1 MIIGVPTEIKPQESR
16 VGLVPSGV
24 KALADAGHRVVIQEG
39 AGLGAGLSDEE
50 YLRQGAVLA
59 TDVDAL
65 WAEAEMIIKVKEPV
79 ANDRGDEFSRMTPGQ
94 ILYTYLHLAPD
105 PEQCRKLL
113 DREIIGV
120 AYETIVGRD
129 GGLPLLVPMSEVAGR
144 MAVQAGATTLEVPH
158 GGRGVLL
165 GGVPGVEPG
174 VVVILGAGIVGRNAA
189 KMAAGLGA
197 EVWILDIDLDK
208 LRYCDDIWGSRVKTL
223 MSNRLN
229 IEKAL
234 RRADL
239 VVGAVLIPGARA
251 PHLVTRD
258 MLSLMKPGSV
268 IVDVA
273 VDQGGCVETTH
284 PTTHADPT
292 YLVDGIVHYGVAN
305 MPGAVARTSTFALT
319 NATLPFAVR
328 IATQGVAEAVRTTQ
342 GLREGIN
349 VYRGDVTCQAVAD
362 ALELNCSSLPF

>member
-24 KALADAGHRVVIQEG
+24 KALRDRGHRVLVQQG
-39 AGLGAGLSDEE
+39 AGLGAGLTDEE
-50 YLRQGAVLA
+50 FVRQGAEIA
-59 TDVDAL
+59 ADAPAV
-65 WAEAEMIIKVKEPV
+65 WGEAEMIVKVKEPV
-79 ANDRGDEFSRMTPGQ
+79 ANSVGDEFALMNEGQ
-94 ILYTYLHLAPD
+94 LLYTYLHLAPD

-113 DREIIGV
+113 ERKVTGV
-120 AYETIVGRD
+120 AYETIVDPD
-129 GGLPLLVPMSEVAGR
+129 GSLPLLIPMSEVAGR
-144 MAVQAGATTLEVPH
+144 MSVQAGASSLEKPH

-174 VVVILGAGIVGRNAA
+174 VVVILGGGVVGQNAL
-189 KMAAGLGA
+189 KMAVGMGA
-197 EVWILDIDLDK
+197 EVWVLDLNLRT
-208 LRYCDDIWGSRVKTL
+208 LRYLDDIYGSRIKTL
-223 MSNRLN
+223 HSNHVN

-239 VVGAVLIPGARA
+239 LVGAVLIAGARA
-251 PHLVTRD
+251 PHLVTRP
-258 MLSLMKPGSV
+258 MLPLMKEGAV

-292 YLVDGIVHYGVAN
+292 FMVDGIVHYCVAN

-319 NATLPFAVR
+319 NATLRYCLELADHGLEGALKRNVGLRP
-328 IATQGVAEAVRTTQ
+328 GVNVMAGEVTNEAVARDL
-342 GLREGIN
+342 G
-349 VYRGDVTCQAVAD
+349 Y
-362 ALELNCSSLPF
+362 ELAPLPI